1 MKEGKEVKEVKVERE
16 DQGEMEMES
25 RPQEGLGEAAGLA
38 QPRPMQGS
46 QHGQR
51 ALSP

>member
-1 MKEGKEVKEVKVERE
+1 MEEMEEREVRE
-16 DQGEMEMES
+16 DQGEMEQES

-38 QPRPMQGS
+38 EPRPMQGS

>member
-1 MKEGKEVKEVKVERE
+1 MEEKEVKEERVVME
-16 DQGEMEMES
+16 DQGGMEQES

-38 QPRPMQGS
+38 EPEPMQGS